1 MGNLSLLQGDFL
13 SQELNWCLLGCHGKE
28 SACNVGDLSSI
39 HGLERSPEEENGN
52 PLQYSWLENPRYG
65 GAWWAA
71 VYGVAQSQ
79 T

>member
-52 PLQYSWLENPRYG
+52 PLQYSCLKNPMDR
-65 GAWWAA
+65 GAWWAT
-71 VYGVAQSQ
+71 VRSIEKSQ